1 VAKARRTPRGPL
13 PGDIAVD
20 DLVVLAEFLGRKPLA
35 GRAMSVAMLD
45 GFFTAIVIGPEVVM
59 PADYLPWIWDW
70 KRGKKG
76 VDFADGDEANRI
88 LGCLQAMNNRVAEA
102 LMGDPPVVVPL
113 FVFHETQDHQDWLMG
128 FTMGAE
134 FDQEIWDYAAMHAPE
149 LFAPFDALARIDRGA
164 RGWSKVCP
172 AVSVTIGRVRDYFRE
187 GTWRAAFEEVPQPVV
202 RQGPKVGRNDPCVC
216 GSGRKFKKCCG
227 ETGGVVH

>member
-1 VAKARRTPRGPL
+1 MAPEAL
-13 PGDIAVD
+13 AA
-20 DLVVLAEFLGRKPLA
+20 LAEFLGRKPLA
-35 GRAMSVAMLD
+35 GRAMSIAMLD
-45 GFFTAIVIGPEVVM
+45 GFFTAIVIGPELVM
-59 PADYLPWIWDW
+59 PSDYLPWIWDW

-88 LGCLQAMNNRVAEA
+88 LGCLQAMNNRVAET

-113 FVFHETQDHQDWLMG
+113 FVFEQTQDHGDWLSGFSMG
-128 FTMGAE
+128 IE
-134 FDQEIWDYAAMHAPE
+134 FDEEIWDHASLEAPE
-149 LFAPFDALARIDRGA
+149 LFVPFEALSRMERGDPDWA
-164 RGWSKVCP
+164 KVC
-172 AVSVTIGRVRDYFRE
+172 AATSVTIGRIRDYFRE

-202 RQGPKVGRNDPCVC
+202 RQGPKIGRNDPCVC

>member
-1 VAKARRTPRGPL
+1 
-13 PGDIAVD
+13 
-20 DLVVLAEFLGRKPLA
+20 
-35 GRAMSVAMLD
+35 MSVAMLD

-59 PADYLPWIWDW
+59 PADYLRWIWDW

-102 LMGDPPVVVPL
+102 LMADPPVVVPL
-113 FVFHETQDHQDWLMG
+113 FVFHETQDHRDWLMG
-128 FTMGAE
+128 FRMGVE
-134 FDQEIWDYAAMHAPE
+134 FDQEIWDYAITEAPD
-149 LFAPFDALARIDRGA
+149 LFAPFGGLAIIERGDRGWPRA
-164 RGWSKVCP
+164 WTE
-172 AVSVTIGRVRDYFRE
+172 ASVTIGRIRDYFRE